1 MNEIFENLYEM
12 TAFSN
17 IIAEPQFLIMYAI
30 AFVLLYL
37 GIKKQYEPLLLVPI
51 AFGVLLANFPG
62 GDMGVIQADENGM
75 VMINGVMKNIWEMP
89 LHDIAHELGLMNFIY
104 YMLIKTGFL
113 PPIIFMGV
121 GALTDF
127 GPMLRNLR
135 LSIFG
140 AAAQLGIF
148 TVLLVSILMG
158 FTPKEA
164 ASLGIIGG
172 ADGPTAIF
180 TTIKLAPH
188 LLGPI
193 AIAAYSY
200 MALVPV
206 IIPLV
211 VKLLCSK
218 KELSINMKEQE
229 KKYPSKT
236 EIKNLRVLKIIFPIV
251 VTTVVALFVP
261 SAVPLIGMLMF
272 GNLVK
277 EIGSNTF
284 RLFDAASNSIM
295 NAATIFLGL
304 SVGATMTTEAFLNWT
319 TIGIVIGGFLAF
331 ALSITGG
338 ILFVKLVNLFS
349 KKKINPLI
357 GATGLSAV
365 PMASRAANEDLF
377 IMSISMQNHGG
388 YTEKYDNFDEKVRLL
403 GLNYPD
409 VNQYLSLVH
418 ESDSALEYLI
428 SYFQNVDDPVEI
440 VFFGDHQPSLS
451 SSFYPNLNGKG
462 LSGLTEDELE
472 DLYTIPFFIW
482 TNYES
487 TEVELP
493 VTSINYLSTLAL
505 ERAGIELPAY
515 NQFLADMM
523 ETIPAINSRGY
534 YSKSA
539 GGFLHIEEATGEE
552 ADWIRN
558 YNILQYNN
566 MFDKKEK
573 SEVFFPYLK

>member
-1 MNEIFENLYEM
+1 
-12 TAFSN
+12 
-17 IIAEPQFLIMYAI
+17 
-30 AFVLLYL
+30 
-37 GIKKQYEPLLLVPI
+37 
-51 AFGVLLANFPG
+51 
-62 GDMGVIQADENGM
+62 M
-75 VMINGVMKNIWEMP
+75 VNGVMKNIWEMP
-89 LHDIAHELGLMNFIY
+89 LHEIAHELGLMNFIY

-148 TVLLVSILMG
+148 AVLLVSILMG
-158 FTPKEA
+158 FTPREPREA

-206 IIPLV
+206 IVPLV
-211 VKLLCSK
+211 VRLWCTK

-236 EIKNLRVLKIIFPIV
+236 EIKNLRVLKIIFPIAC
-251 VTTVVALFVP
+251 TTIVALFVP

-277 EIGSNTF
+277 EIGSNTS
-284 RLFDAASNSIM
+284 RLFDAVSNSIM
-295 NAATIFLGL
+295 NAATIFLGI
-304 SVGATMTTEAFLNWT
+304 SVGATMTTDAFLKMTTDAFLNWT

-331 ALSITGG
+331 ALSISGG
-338 ILFVKLVNLFS
+338 IFFVKIFNLFT

-365 PMASRAANEDLF
+365 PMASRVANEIAL
-377 IMSISMQNHGG
+377 
-388 YTEKYDNFDEKVRLL
+388 KYDSKNHVL
-403 GLNYPD
+403 
-409 VNQYLSLVH
+409 QYCMASNISGVIG
-418 ESDSALEYLI
+418 SAVAAGVLI
-428 SYFQNVDDPVEI
+428 S
-440 VFFGDHQPSLS
+440 
-451 SSFYPNLNGKG
+451 
-462 LSGLTEDELE
+462 
-472 DLYTIPFFIW
+472 
-482 TNYES
+482 
-487 TEVELP
+487 
-493 VTSINYLSTLAL
+493 
-505 ERAGIELPAY
+505 
-515 NQFLADMM
+515 FL
-523 ETIPAINSRGY
+523 G
-534 YSKSA
+534 
-539 GGFLHIEEATGEE
+539 
-552 ADWIRN
+552 
-558 YNILQYNN
+558 
-566 MFDKKEK
+566 
-573 SEVFFPYLK
+573 